1 MKIYKAGNC
10 SNEYHMG
17 KQNESAIKKN
27 QKFPF
32 ERMATV
38 SLSIGNEEYKHCQ
51 KYTMSHEFEQK
62 YFSFLSVD

>member
-1 MKIYKAGNC
+1 
-10 SNEYHMG
+10 MG
-17 KQNESAIKKN
+17 KQNESAIKKKKEN
-27 QKFPF
+27 QKSPF